1 MLSKTMCKQDCCC
14 KGCCHG
20 STCNKVLR
28 VFSLIICILSFFIH
42 CAAAGHT
49 EWMCAKTSSLWGK
62 VWFVDGCAVKKRSL
76 FHEITSLLIFTD
88 YQGGADGGYL
98 GACAAFAILAL
109 LSSFMAIIFICIR
122 MCKIH
127 KITEIFTLLF
137 IFGAVGAE
145 FLTWVIYVAVRA
157 EDLDKGWRFGQ
168 GLNCSIASMVLSF
181 IVFVLTA
188 VSVKMSGCKPIVSK
202 GGNEQVVVVQAQP
215 AMVVVGGGQ
224 PQQYAQ
230 PQGQA
235 PPAYAEPQKQPV
247 Y

>member
-1 MLSKTMCKQDCCC
+1 MCKQDCCC

-20 STCNKVLR
+20 SACNKACRVL
-28 VFSLIICILSFFIH
+28 SLIICILAFFIH

-49 EWMCAKTSSLWGK
+49 EWMCADLSWLRRSYWLGS
-62 VWFVDGCAVKKRSL
+62 CALAKRSL
-76 FHEITSLLIFTD
+76 FHEITLLVHFKD
-88 YQGGADGGYL
+88 YSGGADGGYL

-127 KITEIFTLLF
+127 KIVEIFTLLF

-157 EDLDKGWRFGQ
+157 GDKGWKFGQ

-188 VSVKMSGCKPIVSK
+188 VSVKMSACKPIVSK
-202 GGNEQVVVVQAQP
+202 GGNDQQVVVVQAQP
-215 AMVVVGGGQ
+215 GMVIVGGGQ
-224 PQQYAQ
+224 PQQQQYAQ

>member
-1 MLSKTMCKQDCCC
+1 
-14 KGCCHG
+14 
-20 STCNKVLR
+20 
-28 VFSLIICILSFFIH
+28 
-42 CAAAGHT
+42 
-49 EWMCAKTSSLWGK
+49 
-62 VWFVDGCAVKKRSL
+62 L
-76 FHEITSLLIFTD
+76 FHEITSLVIFTD
-88 YQGGADGGYL
+88 YSGGADGGYL

-127 KITEIFTLLF
+127 KIVEIFTLLF

-157 EDLDKGWRFGQ
+157 GDTDKGWKFGQ

-188 VSVKMSGCKPIVSK
+188 VSVKMSACKPIVSK
-202 GGNEQVVVVQAQP
+202 GGNEQQVVVVQAQP
-215 AMVVVGGGQ
+215 GMVVVGGGQ
-224 PQQYAQ
+224 PQQQQYAQ